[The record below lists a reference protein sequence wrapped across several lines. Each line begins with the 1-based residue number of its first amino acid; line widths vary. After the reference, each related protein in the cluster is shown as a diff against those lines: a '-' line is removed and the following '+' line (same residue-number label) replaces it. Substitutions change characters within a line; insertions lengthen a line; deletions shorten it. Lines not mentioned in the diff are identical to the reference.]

1 MPIRVLLADD
11 HKMIAEAL
19 ASLLKE
25 SVDVVGIVGDGRSL
39 IDEATRLQPDVVVTE
54 IYMPLLN
61 GVDALKQLR
70 SSGIDSRFV
79 FLTGHAEAKLAAET
93 FRAGASGFLSKQC
106 AAEELIQAV
115 RDVAQGRVYVTP
127 LIEKEM
133 IALLLEARSSP
144 SVIEPEL
151 TPRQREVLQ
160 LVAEGRTMK
169 EVADIL
175 GISVRTAESHKYE
188 TMEILGARS
197 TAELIHWAIRLN
209 LVSIK

>member
-1 MPIRVLLADD
+1 MRIRVLLADD
-11 HKMIAEAL
+11 YKMVAEAL
-19 ASLLKE
+19 GSLLKD
-25 SVDVVGIVGDGRSL
+25 SFDLVGIVGDGRSL
-39 IDEATRLQPDVVVTE
+39 LEQAARLKPDVIVTD
-54 IYMPLLN
+54 IYIPLLN
-61 GVDALKQLR
+61 GVDALKELR
-70 SSGIDSRFV
+70 SCGIDSKVV
-79 FLTGHAEAKLAAET
+79 FLTGHADPKLAADT
-93 FRAGASGFLSKQC
+93 FRAGGSGFLSKQS
-106 AAEELIQAV
+106 AAEELIQAIQQ
-115 RDVAQGRVYVTP
+115 VAQGRLYVTP

-133 IALLLEARSSP
+133 IVLLLEAKSP
-144 SVIEPEL
+144 SFSIEPEL
-151 TPRQREVLQ
+151 TPRQRQVLQ

>member
-1 MPIRVLLADD
+1 MRIRVLLAEDY
-11 HKMIAEAL
+11 KMVAEAL
-19 ASLLKE
+19 GSLLKD
-25 SVDVVGIVGDGRSL
+25 SFDLVGIVGDGRSL
-39 IDEATRLQPDVVVTE
+39 LEQAARLKPDVIVTD
-54 IYMPLLN
+54 IYIPLLN
-61 GVDALKQLR
+61 GVDALKELR
-70 SSGIDSRFV
+70 SHGIDSKVV
-79 FLTGHAEAKLAAET
+79 FLTGHADPKLAAET
-93 FRAGASGFLSKQC
+93 FRAGASGFLSKQS
-106 AAEELIQAV
+106 AAEELIQAIQQV
-115 RDVAQGRVYVTP
+115 VQGRLYVTP

-133 IALLLEARSSP
+133 IGLLLEAKSS
-144 SVIEPEL
+144 SFSIDPEL
-151 TPRQREVLQ
+151 TPRQRQVLQ